1 MHELRPDAAQAL
13 TQPAR
18 DIGLFLVS
26 VGEWPAGRGPMATRI
41 EAQVAAESDR
51 YSAIVIAEPI
61 AYVEGGE
68 RVLRVELEIRP
79 KQKGQE

>member
-1 MHELRPDAAQAL
+1 
-13 TQPAR
+13 
-18 DIGLFLVS
+18 
-26 VGEWPAGRGPMATRI
+26 MATRI

>member
-1 MHELRPDAAQAL
+1 
-13 TQPAR
+13 
-18 DIGLFLVS
+18 
-26 VGEWPAGRGPMATRI
+26 MATRI
-41 EAQVAAESDR
+41 EAPVEAESDR
-51 YSAIVIAEPI
+51 YSAVVIAEPI